1 VLVNFNSTVVNAA
14 FPWNNLEVNPLTEFI
29 VDNLIN
35 QSGAGSGIK
44 ITCTKVFN
52 GEFNAGANT
61 GANTGVV
68 PDAVLMSDFWL
79 DNGQISEVKLS
90 GLNHTRKYR
99 IGFVG
104 SSSTPG
110 WFKGNYTATYTV
122 NGKTVY
128 LNSWMNTTKVVYIS
142 DIIPDA
148 NGELLIDFSTTS
160 AAQWGF
166 NGGLIIQDYSD
177 AQGGSILY
185 MSNSTLDST
194 IATTAV
200 PVVDQYKVKVY
211 PNPFS
216 DMMNIDFNNPVA
228 SSKVTAEVYDLTGR
242 LVMRQHYNGMP
253 AGANTLRLNSIRSNI
268 NGVYIVALR
277 INGKIVQTMKMLRN
291 KK

>member
-1 VLVNFNSTVVNAA
+1 
-14 FPWNNLEVNPLTEFI
+14 
-29 VDNLIN
+29 
-35 QSGAGSGIK
+35 
-44 ITCTKVFN
+44 VFN

-79 DNGQISEVKLS
+79 DNGQQSQVKLS
-90 GLNHTRKYR
+90 GLSHTRKYR

-128 LNSWMNTTKVVYIS
+128 LNSWMNSTKVVYIS
-142 DIIPDA
+142 DIVPDA
-148 NGELLIDFSTTS
+148 NGDLLINFSTTA

-177 AQGGSILY
+177 AQGASILY
-185 MSNSTLDST
+185 MSNSTVDRT
-194 IATTAV
+194 GTVAR
-200 PVVDQYKVKVY
+200 PVVDEYKVKVY

-216 DMMNIDFNNPVA
+216 DIMNIDFNNPSPA
-228 SSKVTAEVYDLTGR
+228 NKITAELYDLTGR
-242 LVMRQHYNGMP
+242 LVMRQHYSSMP
-253 AGANTLRLNSIRSNI
+253 AGSNTLRLNSIRSNI
-268 NGVYIVALR
+268 NGVYIVALK
-277 INGKIVQTMKMLRN
+277 INGRIVQTVKMLRN